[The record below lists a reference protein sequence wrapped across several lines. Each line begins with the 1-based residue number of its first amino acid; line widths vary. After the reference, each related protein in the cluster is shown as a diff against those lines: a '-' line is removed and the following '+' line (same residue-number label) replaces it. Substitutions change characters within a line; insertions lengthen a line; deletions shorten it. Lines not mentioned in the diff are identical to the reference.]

1 MEYYEEDIEKAK
13 KIAKGE
19 RKIIDDLAILYRN
32 TNEDLIRIF
41 EEIEFK
47 EKRVLS
53 VLSSSD
59 QLFSALALGA
69 KEVDTFDANRLT
81 EYYYYLRKW
90 CLEETKKYYI
100 SANDNLLTK
109 IVEKHSDENEF
120 VAKFW
125 LELIKTAEPSLYYS
139 DLFFRT
145 PYYWSIP
152 YHQKEEELI
161 ELLKEKK
168 HNFECIDI
176 FEEQNINKKYDI
188 ILISNIIEYL
198 ILLNNKELE
207 QSFVINMYNLLEDDG
222 IIISTKVLN
231 SNYQESEM
239 DNYFDKKA
247 GNNGIILCSR
257 ETAPISYQYTKKK
270 LTII

>member
-1 MEYYEEDIEKAK
+1 MNTELTNK
-13 KIAKGE
+13 K
-19 RKIIDDLAILYRN
+19 
-32 TNEDLIRIF
+32 
-41 EEIEFK
+41 
-47 EKRVLS
+47 
-53 VLSSSD
+53 
-59 QLFSALALGA
+59 
-69 KEVDTFDANRLT
+69 
-81 EYYYYLRKW
+81 
-90 CLEETKKYYI
+90 
-100 SANDNLLTK
+100 
-109 IVEKHSDENEF
+109 
-120 VAKFW
+120 
-125 LELIKTAEPSLYYS
+125 
-139 DLFFRT
+139 
-145 PYYWSIP
+145 
-152 YHQKEEELI
+152 I

-247 GNNGIILCSR
+247 SKHSQIRIGKAAEIGGVIGRPDLLKGVSA
-257 ETAPISYQYTKKK
+257 E
-270 LTII
+270 